1 MDVEYI
7 ELSQKKKRPVMCKL
21 FYIFLALELLL
32 LLPFIAVQLRPEP
45 RTRKWISMSV
55 CLSSTV
61 MIMML
66 MIMMM
71 IIMMMMI
78 MMMMISTRPHT
89 SPPTATPRPSSSPP
103 GSGGRCLRSVSL

>member
-7 ELSQKKKRPVMCKL
+7 ELSQKKKKRPVMCKL
-21 FYIFLALELLL
+21 FYIFLVLELLL

-61 MIMML
+61 M
-66 MIMMM
+66 MMM
-71 IIMMMMI
+71 IIMNMMNMI
-78 MMMMISTRPHT
+78 IMMMMMISTRPHT
-89 SPPTATPRPSSSPP
+89 SPPTATRRPSSSPP
-103 GSGGRCLRSVSL
+103 GSGGRCLRSVSS